1 MRGKYITGVTVTD
14 LGTTLPFLNG
24 NSVLGLNPTASAV
37 TVQFGDASTGPFA
50 TGRTQSGA
58 AAIVPA
64 GGSLENIVISGR
76 YAAIEN
82 GVGQVQLVQN

>member
-1 MRGKYITGVTVTD
+1 MRGKYVNAAVVTD
-14 LGTTLPFLNG
+14 LGTVLPFLNG
-24 NSVLGLNPTASAV
+24 NSVLALNPTATAV
-37 TVQFGDASTGPFA
+37 TLQFGDASTGPFS

-58 AAIVPA
+58 ATIVPA
-64 GGSLENIVISGR
+64 GGTLNDVVISGR